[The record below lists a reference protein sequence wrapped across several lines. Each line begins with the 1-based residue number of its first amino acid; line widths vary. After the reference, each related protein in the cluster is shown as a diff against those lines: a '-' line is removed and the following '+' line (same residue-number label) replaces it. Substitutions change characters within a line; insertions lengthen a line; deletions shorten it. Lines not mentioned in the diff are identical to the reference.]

1 MCCPRRTAGPCVRCS
16 MLRLCDVQVSTPTAP
31 PGPLPTLLGARES
44 DETTLPLL
52 NRAILWSF
60 VHLKAHSVHAP
71 ATSIRIVC
79 ENMMQSQASQLDK
92 CKSMH
97 VGQSKRVIDR
107 AFMWRGALD
116 ACGNHRF
123 KDPAPAPSSSASRA
137 AAKSAHV
144 RKFTCSHQVQY
155 GWPPARGCW
164 SACPPALQATY
175 GPY

>member
-1 MCCPRRTAGPCVRCS
+1 MRTRYRGPWTPVCADPGHRFARPYAMRGCS
-16 MLRLCDVQVSTPTAP
+16 KFKPPQGPTPAPHLP
-31 PGPLPTLLGARES
+31 PGPPAHPVGTRES

-116 ACGNHRF
+116 AFGNHRF

-137 AAKSAHV
+137 AAKCKSAHV
-144 RKFTCSHQVQY
+144 RKFTSSHQVQY
-155 GWPPARGCW
+155 
-164 SACPPALQATY
+164 
-175 GPY
+175 

>member
-1 MCCPRRTAGPCVRCS
+1 
-16 MLRLCDVQVSTPTAP
+16 
-31 PGPLPTLLGARES
+31 
-44 DETTLPLL
+44 
-52 NRAILWSF
+52 
-60 VHLKAHSVHAP
+60 
-71 ATSIRIVC
+71 
-79 ENMMQSQASQLDK
+79 MQSQASQLDK

-116 ACGNHRF
+116 AFGNHRF

-175 GPY
+175 GLISLNLCCRRVIMFLCASRLPSFAPGHRPSHGPRNQVTAGIEAARLGMGVGAWGSVLNQSSLARSGV